1 MTATPVI
8 ASAAKQSSQSNN
20 RRSRRDNPDASIQ
33 KSLSPSPTISAAS
46 KPHNWLPVMVA
57 KGCHLM
63 HSSSLFIEEK
73 TMSVALKLSDE
84 LIDLA
89 KPHAAA
95 MHRSI
100 PKQIEYWARLG
111 KVVEDNPELPLQFI
125 KDTLL
130 GLEEAKAGQT
140 SDYKF
145 GV

>member
-1 MTATPVI
+1 MNFNI
-8 ASAAKQSSQSNN
+8 SELNFSAF
-20 RRSRRDNPDASIQ
+20 SRLGKCAAFGITD
-33 KSLSPSPTISAAS
+33 KSEFLIFACIDFECSAGI
-46 KPHNWLPVMVA
+46 NL
-57 KGCHLM
+57 
-63 HSSSLFIEEK
+63 SSSPVTINTGIFIFSSD
-73 TMSVALKLSDE
+73 SVVSV
-84 LIDLA
+84 LA
-89 KPHAAA
+89 ERVSSAAA

-125 KDTLL
+125 QDTLL